1 MYQKLISVIV
11 PCYNEQPVLPLYK
24 EKMDVLMD
32 NFCQQYPE
40 MKFEILMV
48 NDGSRDGTLDIMRK
62 IAAENPTTY
71 RYLSFSRNFGKEA
84 ALYAGLQN
92 AKGDF
97 VTVMDA
103 DLQDP
108 PELLFQ
114 MYAGIT
120 QEGYDCVGVRRTT
133 REGEPKVRSWFAN
146 LFYKLINKASDTEIV
161 NGARDY
167 RLMTRQM
174 VNAILE
180 MSERNRFSKGLF
192 SWVGFKT
199 KWLEYKNIERAA
211 GTTSW
216 SFWKLFKYSIDGFL
230 GFTTAPL
237 CYSFVAAC
245 LSWVLAIVFFII
257 GCCQGMFGVNWLIT
271 SAIFFAAGLILIGMG
286 ITALYISK
294 MYTEIKSRPIYIIAE
309 RSDAE

>member
-1 MYQKLISVIV
+1 MDKKLISVIV

-24 EKMDVLMD
+24 KKMDELMEE
-32 NFCQQYPE
+32 FCQQYPE
-40 MKFEILMV
+40 AEFEIIMV
-48 NDGSRDGTLDIMRK
+48 DDGSKDNTINIMRD
-62 IAAENPTTY
+62 IAVSSPTY

-84 ALYAGLQN
+84 ALYAGLQES
-92 AKGDF
+92 KGDF

-114 MYAGIT
+114 MYSGIT

-133 REGEPKVRSWFAN
+133 RDGEPKVRSWFAN
-146 LFYKLINKASDTEIV
+146 LFYRLINKMSDTEIV

-180 MSERNRFSKGLF
+180 MSEKNRFSKGLF

-199 KWLEYKNIERAA
+199 KWLEYQNVERAA

-237 CYSFVAAC
+237 CYSFVGAA
-245 LSWVLAIVFFII
+245 LSWVLALVFFIV
-257 GCCQGMFGVNWLIT
+257 GCCRGVFGTGWLIS
-271 SAIFFAAGLILIGMG
+271 SAIFFAAGLILIGLG

-294 MYTEIKSRPIYIIAE
+294 MYTEIKNRPIYIVAE
-309 RSDAE
+309 KS